1 MNTDQISAEEEA
13 VQSLME
19 LLAHAK
25 KCKGL
30 YDRAHMALPEPLKRV
45 LGMNMNG
52 SGRSTGVRPQISPIE
67 RSSRPP
73 EAAEDW
79 IAIEAKEATPTGIVL
94 AILRASKEPIR
105 SRDVVARVTE
115 ILSETLGGSIANIGS
130 RLEGKLIRRTHD
142 GWTLINPEKAGVLH
156 NGLLWGPMEVFG
168 KAELAAHRR
177 EAIMH
182 LLDAFPGGLQIV
194 QITDQLRG
202 CSWVHAP
209 TNKDLVK
216 ADMEILAK
224 AGKVRRRGN
233 SKKWEIAPEGK

>member
-1 MNTDQISAEEEA
+1 MSADQIGAEEEA
-13 VQSLME
+13 IQSLMD
-19 LLAHAK
+19 LLAQAK
-25 KCKGL
+25 RCRGL

-45 LGMNMNG
+45 LGMSVNG
-52 SGRSTGVRPQISPIE
+52 SGKAMGVRPQIPPIE

-73 EAAEDW
+73 EATEDW
-79 IAIEAKEATPTGIVL
+79 IAIEASEATPTCIAL
-94 AILRASKEPIR
+94 AILRAAKQPMR
-105 SRDVVARVTE
+105 SRDVVGRVTDVLPQV
-115 ILSETLGGSIANIGS
+115 LSGSIANIGS
-130 RLEGKLIRRTHD
+130 RLEGKLITRSVE
-142 GWTLINPEKAGVLH
+142 GWTLINPEKAGVLF
-156 NGLLWGPMEVFG
+156 NGFLWGPPEIFG

-182 LLDAFPGGLQIV
+182 LLGAFPGGLQII